1 MGARSTGR
9 NVGRRRDRTSA
20 PDPSNTTS
28 SARLFAESFWLARKE
43 IKWAWPSNVMT
54 VLVVLFLGLGAALSL
69 SVGSPESEGFVLR
82 EHETEHFYS
91 VFFADYLFLL
101 VCAVLGANT
110 IPRYYTQNWRGTFS
124 SRLAFLRGLP
134 IPAVALV
141 GSRMISMLLALFLG
155 ALAFFLP
162 IFFLSGLG
170 EKLGI
175 EAYVFFCAVWIG
187 YGLLG
192 SGLCLFFEFGVS
204 GRVYAIVSY
213 CFAISLLIAVA
224 LLELTRYAGLVG
236 RIAWL
241 VQGSHGA
248 LLINF
253 SILTGAAAF
262 VLLSIAT
269 VHRLQ
274 NGDPPR

>member
-1 MGARSTGR
+1 
-9 NVGRRRDRTSA
+9 
-20 PDPSNTTS
+20 
-28 SARLFAESFWLARKE
+28 
-43 IKWAWPSNVMT
+43 MT

-192 SGLCLFFEFGVS
+192 SGLCLLLEFSVS
-204 GRVYAIVSY
+204 GKAYALISY
-213 CFAISLLIAVA
+213 GFAVPLMVVLA
-224 LLELTRYAGLVG
+224 LLEWTMDLSLVG
-236 RIAWL
+236 RTAQL
-241 VQGSHGA
+241 AQGSYGA
-248 LLINF
+248 LPAIF
-253 SILTGAAAF
+253 SILAGGAAFA
-262 VLLSIAT
+262 LLVRAT
-269 VHRLQ
+269 IRRLQ
-274 NGDPPR
+274 KRDLSA

>member
-1 MGARSTGR
+1 MGAKSTGR
-9 NVGRRRDRTSA
+9 NVGRRRDLTSA
-20 PDPSNTTS
+20 SGPPDTASGT
-28 SARLFAESFWLARKE
+28 RLFAEAFWLARKE
-43 IKWAWPSNVMT
+43 IKWAWPSYVMT

-69 SVGSPESEGFVLR
+69 SAGIHQSGEFVLR
-82 EHETEHFYS
+82 GHETEHFYGA
-91 VFFADYLFLL
+91 FFADYLFLL

-110 IPRYYTQNWRGTFS
+110 IPRYYTQNWRDTFA

-141 GSRMISMLLALFLG
+141 GSRMISMLLALVLG

-213 CFAISLLIAVA
+213 CFAIFLLIAVA
-224 LLELTRYAGLVG
+224 LLELTRYSGLVG

-269 VHRLQ
+269 VIRLQ
-274 NGDPPR
+274 NEDPPA